1 MVSAPSLSDL
11 LSSYRADRSKSVTLP
26 MPSQRGHM
34 PPRRVKVAFSAWVR
48 PAPRST
54 VMAPLAV
61 TEGTLT
67 EYALGGPMCGCP
79 SRLNRIRSMA
89 LASVTVPTVERA
101 LAPIRSW
108 STMIAVVSPSSTSTS
123 GRASV
128 GMKPCTKALYVS
140 LISRCDSCAMVLN
153 TSELLPEPETPV
165 NTVSRRLGSSTL
177 TSLRWFTRA
186 PCTRIGSWRSATG
199 SALLIGSPSVPVLT
213 RLLVCHHPVDLEV
226 HPGRGVAVGAALPG
240 AATAPRLGLDG
251 DRHRGAR
258 HVRADDRG
266 PYLAVDPVHQPAL
279 GPLQLG
285 GVPAGRAELPGV
297 EPAAR
302 VAAGLPVVHAPL
314 VGQVAGEVVGEGL
327 VPAGQVAAG
336 HGHPRGAGGRR
347 GPGRRRGG
355 RAGPVGRRD
364 RFAAGVVAG
373 GRHRRRSGLRGGHRP
388 DDDLEHHPEQAQDEQ
403 RRGHGSD
410 HRPDRPACGLGRIL
424 APRGGHPAGRSGGP
438 RAGG

>member
-67 EYALGGPMCGCP
+67 EYALGGPICGCP

-140 LISRCDSCAMVLN
+140 LISRCDSAAMVLN

-177 TSLRWFTRA
+177 TSLRLFTRA
-186 PCTRIGSWRSATG
+186 PCTRIRSWRSATG

-226 HPGRGVAVGAALPG
+226 HPRRGVAVGAALPR

-258 HVRADDRG
+258 HVRAGDRG
-266 PYLAVDPVHQPAL
+266 PDLAVDPVHQPAL

-285 GVPAGRAELPGV
+285 GVPAGPVAPDLPVHVGVGRPVVQGRRGHHPVPAVVLEDVDLRRPVVVARPQLQRVRDPPATVHLEPDLVEPVRLAEHLRVGHPAADVDVAVGGRCPPGADGQEPARRADMPGV

-302 VAAGLPVVHAPL
+302 VPPGLPVVHAPL
-314 VGQVAGEVVGEGL
+314 VGPVAGEVVGEGL
-327 VPAGQVAAG
+327 GPAGQG
-336 HGHPRGAGGRR
+336 
-347 GPGRRRGG
+347 
-355 RAGPVGRRD
+355 
-364 RFAAGVVAG
+364 
-373 GRHRRRSGLRGGHRP
+373 
-388 DDDLEHHPEQAQDEQ
+388 
-403 RRGHGSD
+403 
-410 HRPDRPACGLGRIL
+410 
-424 APRGGHPAGRSGGP
+424 
-438 RAGG
+438 